1 MTKRSPAF
9 SESVVSQ
16 QEPRDMFDRLSASP
30 LLDYFIF
37 VGDVQ
42 IKHDTRTSSTD
53 RAKIPRAGSV
63 VPHARSPGTASAAR
77 TCRLRARSMISDSSI
92 VLYLIDM
99 SRFPSRKVNSLCWIS
114 L

>member
-9 SESVVSQ
+9 SENVVSQ
-16 QEPRDMFDRLSASP
+16 QEPRDMFDRLSASS

-53 RAKIPRAGSV
+53 RAKFPA
-63 VPHARSPGTASAAR
+63 PARPSR
-77 TCRLRARSMISDSSI
+77 TPVLRARHPRLEPAALEHD
-92 VLYLIDM
+92 
-99 SRFPSRKVNSLCWIS
+99 P
-114 L
+114 